1 VSPGWSALFAA
12 VAAAVLVVAF
22 MVWWRWRTLVRTPGT
37 FTARARRAGE
47 DRTGTLV
54 IGRYDEAGLDLM
66 SVWSIDPRPRWK
78 AARHQLRLRR
88 GDPGRQDG
96 SVVVRV
102 DGGPSPI
109 DLDIDADAC
118 SGLSAWIEAGPAVGF
133 GTWREMPSRR
143 PRPSRAHRATRR
155 RAH

>member
-1 VSPGWSALFAA
+1 MSPGWSALVAA
-12 VAAAVLVVAF
+12 VAAAVLVVAL

-37 FTARARRAGE
+37 FTARARRAGDE
-47 DRTGTLV
+47 GVGTRV

-66 SVWSIDPRPRWK
+66 TVWSIDPRPRWR

-109 DLDIDADAC
+109 DLDIDDDAC

-133 GTWREMPSRR
+133 GTWRDVPSRQSWPGR
-143 PRPSRAHRATRR
+143 SHRSQHRR
-155 RAH
+155 TH